1 MTREGEPIANR
12 GFRLR
17 LYPTDEQKKK
27 MFDNMQASRKAYNYA
42 VSVSLEEYKEWGKVK
57 DAYRASLEE
66 KGLSKEEIE
75 KEMKEFNKSN
85 KKNYI
90 SFYMDIRKKFN
101 NVERKEKVEEW
112 AWLNECDSTS
122 FSDTFRYN
130 FKNGVDKFNDN
141 YEENKRNIDKKKKK
155 KEYKDRVFSYP
166 KDYGFPKFKKYKEAT
181 SYPTVIRV
189 KHLDI
194 DNKKVFVPKI
204 GWVKFAPNQEIP
216 AFIYPSESLGSPVI
230 STNGRDFFL
239 SFGYYGAFRELKEE
253 KTGIIGVDLGMKNV
267 AILSTGEVIT
277 NFADDEK
284 VKRYEKAIV
293 RLNKALSKLIDK
305 GKSEVFRPYILT
317 KEEKEKTAKD
327 KRSEKCT
334 KLARERY
341 KLSTNQVRKI
351 RKVIK
356 NLQIKINNRKSNLL
370 NEACHKIVMTNPVG
384 IIFED
389 LNVKG
394 MMKNK
399 KNSPRLQKTGMY
411 KFKSTLI
418 WHAKKHK
425 IPCREVSTWFPSS
438 QKCSSCGEINKEM
451 KDVNIRVY
459 KCPKCGMIMD
469 RDVNAGINLRK
480 MWNDDKVKPCTGSLE
495 EDKEYIK
502 SISS

>member
-1 MTREGEPIANR
+1 MTVKGEPVVNR

-27 MFDNMQASRKAYNYA
+27 MIGNMQASRKAYNYA
-42 VSVSLEEYKEWGKVK
+42 VSVNLEEYKEWGKVR
-57 DAYRASLEE
+57 DAHRASLEE

-90 SFYMDIRKKFN
+90 SSYMDICKKFN
-101 NVERKEKVEEW
+101 NEERKEKAEEW
-112 AWLNECDSTS
+112 AWLKECDSFS
-122 FSDTFRYN
+122 FTYTFGYN
-130 FKNGVDKFNDN
+130 FDNGIDKFKKN
-141 YEENKRNIDKKKKK
+141 YEANKRNVDKKKKK

-181 SYPTVIRV
+181 SYPTVIKV
-189 KHLDI
+189 EYLDV
-194 DNKKVFVPKI
+194 DNKKVFIPKI
-204 GWVKFAPNQEIP
+204 GWVKFAPNQKIP
-216 AFIYPSESLGSPVI
+216 SFMYPSERLGKPVV

-239 SFGYYGAFRELKEE
+239 SFGYYNVFRELEKE
-253 KTGIIGVDLGMKNV
+253 KTDIIGVDLGMKNV
-267 AILSTGEVIT
+267 ATLSTGEIVT

-284 VKRYEKAIV
+284 VKKYEKRIV

-317 KEEKEKTAKD
+317 EEEKEKTAKD
-327 KRSEKCT
+327 KRSEKCI
-334 KLARERY
+334 KLVRERY

-351 RKVIK
+351 RKAIK
-356 NLQIKINNRKSNLL
+356 NIQIKINSRKNNLMH
-370 NEACHKIVMTNPVG
+370 EACHRIAMTNPVG
-384 IIFED
+384 IVFED

-394 MMKNK
+394 MQKRK
-399 KNSPRLQKTGMY
+399 RLARKLQKTGLS
-411 KFKSTLI
+411 KFKGTLI

-451 KDVNIRVY
+451 KNLSIRVY
-459 KCPKCGMIMD
+459 KCPKCGMIMG
-469 RDVNAGINLRK
+469 RDVNAGINLQK
-480 MWNDDKVKPCTGSLE
+480 MWNDSKVKPCTGSLE
-495 EDKEYIK
+495 EDKEYI
-502 SISS
+502 